1 MSHFLYGLLSDKL
14 DEIAA
19 LYKVRPRITLIVRMP
34 GKPDE
39 CAFLSDD
46 AWPDAVATVER
57 LYGDPMAFKAGPAEP
72 KPDAPAPQPAPLPEA
87 ARQALAVLTEIADS
101 AAYWSDYDVPL
112 GIVSRV
118 DEAKARL
125 AAALASRGAKG
136 GE

>member
-1 MSHFLYGLLSDKL
+1 MSQLLYGLLSDKL

-57 LYGDPMAFKAGPAEP
+57 LHGDPKAFAAGPA
-72 KPDAPAPQPAPLPEA
+72 APPVE
-87 ARQALAVLTEIADS
+87 S
-101 AAYWSDYDVPL
+101 AAEPDPL
-112 GIVSRV
+112 GV
-118 DEAKARL
+118 EEK
-125 AAALASRGAKG
+125 
-136 GE
+136 